1 MAEYPRDRLAPI
13 IRPAEKSI
21 AEGDLG
27 DECSEICDVD
37 TIFTGLHGRFSG
49 IQK

>member
-1 MAEYPRDRLAPI
+1 MLVERHRLAAI
-13 IRPAEKSI
+13 IQLAEKSI

-27 DECSEICDVD
+27 DECSEICVVD
-37 TIFTGLHGRFSG
+37 SIFTGLHGRFSG